1 MKSYLDCWIPA
12 FIAFP
17 TILFARRSRVEIIA
31 FTHPWC
37 QCGQRRP
44 CLPWKTK
51 AWRANEWKGP
61 AGHFSWVG
69 HYQQALLS
77 YAVKSFALGQS
88 LCSPG
93 FYAGLP
99 SSLKVFGLWNSTT
112 TRNKEKLWKF
122 ICEDK
127 ENAHMLPTYIPPN
140 FRWNW
145 LLRSR
150 NLEIIH
156 SLNFSSSKANMVSSL
171 QNH

>member
-1 MKSYLDCWIPA
+1 MLLLSGWRRRKQTGVVRLQALRCKDPREVLSWLLDSRLHCIPHHFVRSPQPCWDNCFYSSLMSVWPEA
-12 FIAFP
+12 A
-17 TILFARRSRVEIIA
+17 
-31 FTHPWC
+31 
-37 QCGQRRP
+37 
-44 CLPWKTK
+44 LPWKTK

-112 TRNKEKLWKF
+112 RRNKEKLWKF
-122 ICEDK
+122 ICNDK
-127 ENAHMLPTYIPPN
+127 ENAYMLPT
-140 FRWNW
+140 RQ
-145 LLRSR
+145 R
-150 NLEIIH
+150 
-156 SLNFSSSKANMVSSL
+156 
-171 QNH
+171 

>member
-112 TRNKEKLWKF
+112 RRNEEKNYENSYIKIKKMP
-122 ICEDK
+122 ICCPQGRGK
-127 ENAHMLPTYIPPN
+127 LSQ
-140 FRWNW
+140 
-145 LLRSR
+145 L
-150 NLEIIH
+150 
-156 SLNFSSSKANMVSSL
+156 SLS
-171 QNH
+171 NHYVVLD